1 MQRMTGGAAFPPE
14 AIKQAKA
21 ELRAAILARRDT
33 ADVASRIRHSQT
45 ITHKLCALPEYR
57 AAGVVAAYAS
67 FGSELD
73 TAEFLARILAD
84 GKLLLLPR
92 ITRAQRALELRQVKD
107 PGADFVAGVWG
118 IREPAERCP
127 IISPA
132 KVEFMLVPGVA
143 FTAGGAR
150 LGYGGGYY
158 DRLLTS
164 LDQRAV
170 RIAAAF
176 DLQMVEELPEG
187 PRDQRVGKVVT
198 ER

>member
-1 MQRMTGGAAFPPE
+1 MTGGAASPPE
-14 AIKQAKA
+14 TIEQAKA
-21 ELRAAILARRDT
+21 QLRAAIIARRD
-33 ADVASRIRHSQT
+33 AAKVASRIRHSQA
-45 ITHKLCALPEYR
+45 ITQKLCALPEYR
-57 AAGVVAAYAS
+57 AATMVAAYAS

-92 ITRAQRALELRQVKD
+92 INRAQRALELRQVKD
-107 PGADFVAGVWG
+107 LAGDLVAGVWG
-118 IREPAERCP
+118 IREPAERCRMV
-127 IISPA
+127 SPA
-132 KVEFMLVPGVA
+132 QVDFMLVPGVA

-150 LGYGGGYY
+150 LGYGGGFY

-164 LDQRAV
+164 LDQQAV

-176 DLQMVEELPEG
+176 DLQIVEHIPEG
-187 PRDQRVGKVVT
+187 PHDQRVGKVVT

>member
-1 MQRMTGGAAFPPE
+1 MTGGAASSPDE
-14 AIKQAKA
+14 IKQAKA
-21 ELRAAILARRDT
+21 ELRAAIIARRDA
-33 ADVASRIRHSQT
+33 ADGARRLRHSQT
-45 ITHKLCALPEYR
+45 ITQKLCALPEYR

-73 TAEFLARILAD
+73 TSAFLARILAD

-92 ITRAQRALELRQVKD
+92 INRAQRALELRQVKD
-107 PGADFVAGVWG
+107 PAGDLVPGVWG
-118 IREPAERCP
+118 IREPAERCG
-127 IISPA
+127 IFSPA

-150 LGYGGGYY
+150 LGYGGGFY

-176 DLQMVEELPEG
+176 DLQMVEHIPEG
-187 PRDQRVGKVVT
+187 PHDQRVGKVVT